1 VASIIGLPES
11 SWCDKNA
18 VSFQLSGVARD
29 GGIGRHAWHSKYR
42 PEQHNFQKDV
52 PSIEVGAGVINSN
65 FVDLRSGIA
74 GGTADRRAGQLG
86 IDQEEAGRM
95 RLHRS
100 SPRPPIGITA

>member
-1 VASIIGLPES
+1 ML
-11 SWCDKNA
+11 
-18 VSFQLSGVARD
+18 
-29 GGIGRHAWHSKYR
+29 GIRSTG